1 MERIVIINESTF
13 VKWTKSVERL
23 QKLLESQEQQVSN
36 RKTTEWIGT
45 DEVCRM
51 LGIGKRTVHAMRE
64 RGELPYSKLEHK
76 IYFRTDD
83 IIRLMDSHDSCDIP
97 TANIQ
102 KISEKTGSDRPMI
115 LAKARSR
122 DLSP

>member
-23 QKLLESQEQQVSN
+23 QRLLRSQEQQVRNKKPS
-36 RKTTEWIGT
+36 EWIDT

-76 IYFRTDD
+76 IYYRTDD
-83 IIRLMDSHDSCDIP
+83 IIRLLDSHDSCGIP
-97 TANIQ
+97 AVNSLTTSVKSNCKQ
-102 KISEKTGSDRPMI
+102 S
-115 LAKARSR
+115 
-122 DLSP
+122 

>member
-13 VKWTKSVERL
+13 VRWTKSVERL
-23 QKLLESQEQQVSN
+23 QGLLRNQEQQVRN
-36 RKTTEWIGT
+36 RKATEWIGT

-76 IYFRTDD
+76 IYYRMDD
-83 IIRLMDSHDSCDIP
+83 IILLMDSCESCGIP
-97 TANIQ
+97 TVNSLTKSGNSNCKQ
-102 KISEKTGSDRPMI
+102 S
-115 LAKARSR
+115 
-122 DLSP
+122 

>member
-1 MERIVIINESTF
+1 MHPSNEKMTRMERIVIINESTF

-23 QKLLESQEQQVSN
+23 QRLLRSQEQQVRNKKPS
-36 RKTTEWIGT
+36 EWIDT

-76 IYFRTDD
+76 IYYRTDD
-83 IIRLMDSHDSCDIP
+83 IICLMDSYESCGNP
-97 TANIQ
+97 AVNSLTKSGNSNCKQ
-102 KISEKTGSDRPMI
+102 S
-115 LAKARSR
+115 
-122 DLSP
+122 

>member
-23 QKLLESQEQQVSN
+23 QGLLRSQEQQVRNKKPS
-36 RKTTEWIGT
+36 EWIDT

-51 LGIGKRTVHAMRE
+51 LSIGKRAVHAMRE

-76 IYFRTDD
+76 IYYRTDD
-83 IIRLMDSHDSCDIP
+83 IIRLMDSYESCGNP
-97 TANIQ
+97 AVNSLTKSGNSNCKQ
-102 KISEKTGSDRPMI
+102 S
-115 LAKARSR
+115 
-122 DLSP
+122 

>member
-23 QKLLESQEQQVSN
+23 QRLLRSQEQQVRNKKPS
-36 RKTTEWIGT
+36 EWIDT

-64 RGELPYSKLEHK
+64 RGELPSSKLEHK
-76 IYFRTDD
+76 IYYRTDD
-83 IIRLMDSHDSCDIP
+83 IIRLMDSYESCGNP
-97 TANIQ
+97 AVNSLTKSGNSNCKQ
-102 KISEKTGSDRPMI
+102 S
-115 LAKARSR
+115 
-122 DLSP
+122 

>member
-23 QKLLESQEQQVSN
+23 QGLLRSQEQQVRN
-36 RKTTEWIGT
+36 RTTTEWIGT

-76 IYFRTDD
+76 IYYRMGD
-83 IIRLMDSHDSCDIP
+83 IIRLMDSCESCGIP
-97 TANIQ
+97 TVNSLTTSVKSNCKQ
-102 KISEKTGSDRPMI
+102 S
-115 LAKARSR
+115 
-122 DLSP
+122 

>member
-23 QKLLESQEQQVSN
+23 QGLLRNQEQQVRN
-36 RKTTEWIGT
+36 RKATEWIGT

-76 IYFRTDD
+76 IYYRMGD
-83 IIRLMDSHDSCDIP
+83 IIRLMDSCESCGIP
-97 TANIQ
+97 TVNSLTTSVKSNCKQ
-102 KISEKTGSDRPMI
+102 S
-115 LAKARSR
+115 
-122 DLSP
+122 

>member
-23 QKLLESQEQQVSN
+23 QGLLRNQEQQVRN
-36 RKTTEWIGT
+36 RKATEWIGT

-64 RGELPYSKLEHK
+64 PGELPYSKLEHK
-76 IYFRTDD
+76 IYYRMDD
-83 IIRLMDSHDSCDIP
+83 IIRLLDSHDSCGIP
-97 TANIQ
+97 AANSP
-102 KISEKTGSDRPMI
+102 KISEIIKP
-115 LAKARSR
+115 
-122 DLSP
+122 

>member
-1 MERIVIINESTF
+1 
-13 VKWTKSVERL
+13 
-23 QKLLESQEQQVSN
+23 
-36 RKTTEWIGT
+36 
-45 DEVCRM
+45 M

-122 DLSP
+122 DLSFTFAPRNQSWFKCEGCLK

>member
-13 VKWTKSVERL
+13 AKWTKSVERL
-23 QKLLESQEQQVSN
+23 QGLLRSQEQQVRN

-76 IYFRTDD
+76 IYYRTDD
-83 IIRLMDSHDSCDIP
+83 IIRLMDSHDSCGIP
-97 TANIQ
+97 AVNIQ
-102 KISEKTGSDRPMI
+102 KISEKIKP
-115 LAKARSR
+115 
-122 DLSP
+122 

>member
-13 VKWTKSVERL
+13 SKWTKSVERL
-23 QKLLESQEQQVSN
+23 QGLLRSQEQQVRN

-83 IIRLMDSHDSCDIP
+83 IMRMMDSLDSGSIP
-97 TANIQ
+97 ATDSQTN
-102 KISEKTGSDRPMI
+102 MNN
-115 LAKARSR
+115 
-122 DLSP
+122 

>member
-1 MERIVIINESTF
+1 MERIVIIKESTF

-83 IIRLMDSHDSCDIP
+83 IIRLIDSHDSCGIP

-102 KISEKTGSDRPMI
+102 KISEKNKP
-115 LAKARSR
+115 
-122 DLSP
+122 

>member
-23 QKLLESQEQQVSN
+23 QRLLD
-36 RKTTEWIGT
+36 RKATEWIDT

-64 RGELPYSKLEHK
+64 RGELPYSRLEHK

-83 IIRLMDSHDSCDIP
+83 IIRMMDSLDSCSIP
-97 TANIQ
+97 ATDSQTN
-102 KISEKTGSDRPMI
+102 MNN
-115 LAKARSR
+115 
-122 DLSP
+122 

>member
-13 VKWTKSVERL
+13 VRWTKSVERL
-23 QKLLESQEQQVSN
+23 QGLLRNQEQQVRN
-36 RKTTEWIGT
+36 RKATEWIGA

-76 IYFRTDD
+76 IYYRMGD
-83 IIRLMDSHDSCDIP
+83 IIRLMDSCESCGIP
-97 TANIQ
+97 TVNSLTTSVKSNCKQ
-102 KISEKTGSDRPMI
+102 S
-115 LAKARSR
+115 
-122 DLSP
+122 

>member
-1 MERIVIINESTF
+1 MKRIVIINESTF

-64 RGELPYSKLEHK
+64 CGELQSFPMCCLAERYSIVRVTCKASYSETMCQHPD
-76 IYFRTDD
+76 ISIDD
-83 IIRLMDSHDSCDIP
+83 
-97 TANIQ
+97 AGNGN
-102 KISEKTGSDRPMI
+102 SE
-115 LAKARSR
+115 
-122 DLSP
+122 

>member
-13 VKWTKSVERL
+13 VRWTKSVERL
-23 QKLLESQEQQVSN
+23 QGLLRNQEQQVRN
-36 RKTTEWIGT
+36 RKATEWIGT

-83 IIRLMDSHDSCDIP
+83 IIRMMDSLDSGSIP
-97 TANIQ
+97 AANIQ
-102 KISEKTGSDRPMI
+102 KISEKIKP
-115 LAKARSR
+115 
-122 DLSP
+122 

>member
-23 QKLLESQEQQVSN
+23 QGLLRSQEQQVRT

-76 IYFRTDD
+76 IYYRMGD
-83 IIRLMDSHDSCDIP
+83 IIRLMDSCESCGIP
-97 TANIQ
+97 TVNSLTTSVKSNCKQ
-102 KISEKTGSDRPMI
+102 S
-115 LAKARSR
+115 
-122 DLSP
+122 